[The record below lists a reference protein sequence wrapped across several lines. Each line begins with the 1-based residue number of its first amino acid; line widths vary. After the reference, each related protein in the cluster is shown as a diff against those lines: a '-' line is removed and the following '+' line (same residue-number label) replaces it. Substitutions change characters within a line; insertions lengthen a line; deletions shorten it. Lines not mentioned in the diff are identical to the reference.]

1 MQKTHDLILIV
12 EGAGLYNR
20 ADQNLNQA
28 ASDCVN
34 HDADQDAGI
43 RIGKQIRKKCKPDE
57 SGGG

>member
-12 EGAGLYNR
+12 EGAGLYYR

-34 HDADQDAGI
+34 HDADQNAGI
-43 RIGKQIRKKCKPDE
+43 RIGKQIRK
-57 SGGG
+57 